1 MKRIVIIG
9 GGFAGV
15 KCARVLTRELRGSA
29 EVVLFSRDNHMVF
42 QPLLPDVA
50 GSSLNPRAV
59 APPLRL
65 LLPRVQCRTETVL
78 AIDTAAN
85 EVVHESHDGTPR
97 RLRYD
102 HLVVACGNVV
112 NLNGLPGMADHALPL
127 KTIGDAIAMRAHVMQ
142 QLEKADLAETAEQR
156 AFYLTF
162 VVVGGG
168 FSGVE
173 VAGELNDLVRHALKH
188 YRNVRAED
196 VMVTLLHGQAEILPE
211 LSPKLRRFA
220 QERMAARGIKLLCE
234 VKAAE
239 VTRRGVILT
248 NGRKVEG
255 ATVICTVGTAPNP
268 LVAALDAPKER
279 GRLATDPDMRI
290 PGHANAW
297 AVGDCA
303 IVPNAHDG
311 KAGPPTA
318 QFAER
323 EGCQCA
329 RNIARVLRGE
339 ATRPFDHK
347 PLGMACGIGGRRGV
361 AELFGLRFSGFV
373 AWWLWRSGFLWKV
386 PSLAQKTKVGIDW
399 AWELVF
405 PRDLSHF
412 RPAQSDPVSR
422 ARYAPGEV
430 LFRQGER
437 PGTLWAITAGEAEI
451 VQRCPHSGAWQVLAT
466 LSTGAVAG
474 EETLADHV
482 NETVVVR
489 ARSGVEA
496 FLLGRES
503 LSRLSAALGPVEA
516 IVQRAVNRPRGGIWR
531 HHPAAM
537 RALQSTPVSKLAMRQ
552 PLLVAAADEPLA
564 SAYERM
570 AEGRHGCL
578 VVVAAGRVAGVAT
591 RTDVLDAIARG
602 ASAGTP
608 IGDACNRRPIVM
620 QHFEP
625 ASLAAERMADQG
637 LKSLPV
643 VDDDGAPVALVS
655 ADDLVAFALAHER
668 APAAATG

>member
-1 MKRIVIIG
+1 MQRIVIVG

-15 KCARVLTRELRGSA
+15 KCARVLQKQVRGTA

-65 LLPRVQCRTETVL
+65 LLPRIRCRTETVL
-78 AIDTAAN
+78 EIDAAAN
-85 EVVHESHDGTPR
+85 EIVHEGHDGTPR

-127 KTIGDAIAMRAHVMQ
+127 KTIGDAIAMRAHVMR
-142 QLEKADLAETAEQR
+142 QLEKADLADTPEQR

-162 VVVGGG
+162 IVVGGG

-173 VAGELNDLVRHALKH
+173 IAGELNDLLRHSLKH
-188 YRNVRAED
+188 YPNVRADD

-211 LSPKLRRFA
+211 LTPALRRFA
-220 QERMAARGIKLLCE
+220 QQRMAGRGIKLMCE

-239 VTRRGVILT
+239 VTKRGVLLT

-279 GRLATDPDMRI
+279 GRLATEPDMRV
-290 PGHANAW
+290 PGHANLW

-303 IVPNAHDG
+303 IVPNAYDG

-329 RNIARVLRGE
+329 KNIARVLRGE
-339 ATRPFDHK
+339 ATLPFHHK
-347 PLGMACGIGGRRGV
+347 SFGMACGIGGRRGV
-361 AELFGLRFSGFV
+361 AELFGLRFSGFA

-386 PSLAQKTKVGIDW
+386 PSLAQKLKVGIDW
-399 AWELVF
+399 GWELVF

-430 LFRQGER
+430 LFRHGER
-437 PGTLWAITAGEAEI
+437 LQTLFAIAAGEAEV

-466 LSTGAVAG
+466 LPTGSLVA

-482 NETVVVR
+482 NESVLVR
-489 ARSGVEA
+489 ARTGVDA
-496 FLLGRES
+496 FLLGKES

-516 IVQRAVNRPRGGIWR
+516 IVQRAVNRPRAGIWR
-531 HHPAAM
+531 HHPDAM
-537 RALQSTPVSKLAMRQ
+537 RALQATPVGKLPTRQ
-552 PLLVAAADEPLA
+552 PLVTADARDAIGPLF
-564 SAYERM
+564 ERM
-570 AEGRHGCL
+570 SRERHACV
-578 VVVAAGRVAGVAT
+578 VVVANGRVAGVAT
-591 RTDVLDAIARG
+591 RTDLLDAIARG
-602 ASAGTP
+602 ATRATP
-608 IGDACNRRPIVM
+608 IGEACNPRAVVM

-643 VDDDGAPVALVS
+643 VGDDGMPMALVT
-655 ADDLVAFALAHER
+655 ADDLVAFALEFER
-668 APAAATG
+668 EATPA